1 MKNIKMKLKS
11 IGKNKQ
17 FKKAKSITD
26 LNYIKDNYK
35 NK

>member
-1 MKNIKMKLKS
+1 MKLNS

-17 FKKAKSITD
+17 FKKAKSISD
-26 LNYIKDNYK
+26 LNYIKDIFK